1 MAKVNAL
8 TDFLLDNR
16 RAMKGLAIGISLV
29 VFSQFTANVAI
40 MSYSVTIFEIF
51 EKTKTSTSSSD
62 PYYSAFGCSIVLAAV
77 LILGSFLGTYF
88 ADILPRNF
96 LNFVSLAGSAIGLF
110 AISLYQYL
118 QLNGYE
124 LAAFES
130 VPLISLSVVVIM
142 SSAGIMKLAT
152 ICSVENLPPKVYLLN
167 IIQCLSFFLFEH

>member
-1 MAKVNAL
+1 
-8 TDFLLDNR
+8 
-16 RAMKGLAIGISLV
+16 MKGLGIGISLV

-51 EKTKTSTSSSD
+51 EKTKTSSVFLD
-62 PYYSAFGCSIVLAAV
+62 PYLSAIVLAVV

-88 ADILPRNF
+88 ADILPRKF
-96 LNFVSLAGSAIGLF
+96 LNFISLAGSAIGLF

-124 LAAFES
+124 LAAFQS

-152 ICSVENLPPKVYLLN
+152 ICSVENLPPKVYSVS
-167 IIQCLSFFLFEH
+167 IFFYSSTDFNFIFRFVRVAWS